1 MTLPSIGKPAT
12 NALNQL
18 GIFHLEQL
26 ADLDEKNLSK
36 IHGIGPKAV
45 KILKE
50 AMTEKALKFK
60 DTEPLPF
67 VPPFA
72 VLGDLSCNNAPKR
85 EIIRDFVI
93 ALHIGHP
100 KKVDAYITD
109 DCELDSSITDKKISA
124 LNLLT
129 IISHGKD
136 GAAEGII
143 YLNSGQTISFAY
155 FFKFEN
161 HKKTAL
167 IKEVTRYLKN

>member
-18 GIFHLEQL
+18 EIFHLEQL

-93 ALHIGHP
+93 ALHIGNP

-143 YLNSGQTISFAY
+143 YLYSGQTISFAY